1 MKLDRKLLEEQK
13 DIECQQKRKLD
24 DMKPRIK
31 YPFRIPCKYEST
43 FDSLV
48 VNRGD
53 KYDQKFGERS
63 NEVAT

>member
-1 MKLDRKLLEEQK
+1 LDRKLLEEQK

-31 YPFRIPCKYEST
+31 YPFRIPRKYEST
-43 FDSLV
+43 SDSLV

>member
-43 FDSLV
+43 SDSLV